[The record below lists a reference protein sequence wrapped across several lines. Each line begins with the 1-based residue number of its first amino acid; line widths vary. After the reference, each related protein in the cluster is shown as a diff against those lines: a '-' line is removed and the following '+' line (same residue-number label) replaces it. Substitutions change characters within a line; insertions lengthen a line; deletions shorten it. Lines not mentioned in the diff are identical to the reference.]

1 MLVKDNPFL
10 FKSLLSSVSWC
21 IMRLSGNRQD
31 MRVGVLALQGTFIE
45 HIGILRQLGVEAPP
59 IRLPHELDTLDGLII
74 PGGESTTMLRLMESF
89 GLIQPIREMARG
101 GLPIWGTCAGMVLLA
116 KSVSN
121 YEMETLGLMDMKIR
135 RNAFGSQIDSF
146 ETDLEIPLVGEELFH
161 AVFIRAPLINEA
173 KPSVKILSRLPDST
187 IVAARQ
193 NRLLACAFHP
203 EFTSDLRFHSYFL
216 NMVSQKLSHNFED
229 GILQGSQLGA

>member
-1 MLVKDNPFL
+1 M
-10 FKSLLSSVSWC
+10 S
-21 IMRLSGNRQD
+21 LSGNRQH
-31 MRVGVLALQGTFIE
+31 MIVGVLALQGTFIE
-45 HIGILRQLGVEAPP
+45 HIGMLRQLGVEALP
-59 IRLPHELDTLDGLII
+59 IRLPHELNTLDGLII

-89 GLIQPIREMARG
+89 GLIQPIREMARD

-146 ETDLEIPLVGEELFH
+146 EADLEIPLVGEEPFH
-161 AVFIRAPLINEA
+161 AVFIRAPIVKEA
-173 KPSVKILSRLPDST
+173 KPGVKVLSRLSDST

-193 NRLLACAFHP
+193 SRLLACAFHP
-203 EFTSDLRFHSYFL
+203 EFTDDLRFHSYFL
-216 NMVSQKLSHNFED
+216 NMVSQKLPRNPED
-229 GILQGSQLGA
+229 GILQGSQLGH

>member
-1 MLVKDNPFL
+1 M
-10 FKSLLSSVSWC
+10 
-21 IMRLSGNRQD
+21 I
-31 MRVGVLALQGTFIE
+31 VGVLALQGTFIE
-45 HIGILRQLGVEAPP
+45 HISMLRRLGVEAPP

-89 GLIQPIREMARG
+89 GLIQPIREMARDDF
-101 GLPIWGTCAGMVLLA
+101 PIWGTCAGMVLLA

-146 ETDLEIPLVGEELFH
+146 EVDLEIPLVGEESFH
-161 AVFIRAPLINEA
+161 AVFIRAPIVKEA
-173 KPSVKILSRLPDST
+173 RPSIKILSCLPDST

-203 EFTSDLRFHSYFL
+203 EFTDDLRFHSYFL
-216 NMVSQKLSHNFED
+216 NMISQELSHNPED
-229 GILQGSQLGA
+229 GILRGSQLGS

>member
-1 MLVKDNPFL
+1 M
-10 FKSLLSSVSWC
+10 
-21 IMRLSGNRQD
+21 I
-31 MRVGVLALQGTFIE
+31 VGVLALQGTFIE
-45 HIGILRQLGVEAPP
+45 HISMLRRLGVEAPP

-89 GLIQPIREMARG
+89 GLIQPIREMARDDF
-101 GLPIWGTCAGMVLLA
+101 PIWGTCAGMVLLA

-146 ETDLEIPLVGEELFH
+146 EVDLEIPLVGEEPFH
-161 AVFIRAPLINEA
+161 AVFIRAPIVKEA
-173 KPSVKILSRLPDST
+173 RPGIKILSRLPDST

-203 EFTSDLRFHSYFL
+203 EFTDDLRFHSYFL
-216 NMVSQKLSHNFED
+216 NMISQELSHNPED
-229 GILQGSQLGA
+229 GILRGSQLGS

>member
-1 MLVKDNPFL
+1 MLVKYNER
-10 FKSLLSSVSWC
+10 LLGSAAWC
-21 IMRLSGNRQD
+21 IMSLSGNRQD
-31 MRVGVLALQGTFIE
+31 MKVGVLALQGTFIE
-45 HIGILRQLGVEAPP
+45 HIDIMRQLGVEAPP
-59 IRLPHELDTLDGLII
+59 IRLPNELDSLDGLII

-89 GLIQPIREMARG
+89 RLIQPIREMARD

-121 YEMETLGLMDMKIR
+121 YEMETLGLMDMQIR

-146 ETDLEIPLVGEELFH
+146 EVDLEIPLVGEEPFH
-161 AVFIRAPLINEA
+161 AVFIRAPVVKEA
-173 KPSVKILSRLPDST
+173 KPGVKILSRLPDST

-203 EFTSDLRFHSYFL
+203 EFTDDLRFHSYFL
-216 NMVSQKLSHNFED
+216 NMVSQKLSHNPED
-229 GILQGSQLGA
+229 GILQGSQLGP

>member
-1 MLVKDNPFL
+1 MHVKCNE
-10 FKSLLSSVSWC
+10 SLLSSVDWC
-21 IMRLSGNRQD
+21 IMGLSGNRQD
-31 MRVGVLALQGTFIE
+31 MKVGVLALQGTFIE

-74 PGGESTTMLRLMESF
+74 PGGESTTMLKLMGSF
-89 GLIQPIREMARG
+89 RLIQPIREMARN
-101 GLPIWGTCAGMVLLA
+101 GLAIWGICAGMVLLA
-116 KSVSN
+116 KSISN

-146 ETDLEIPLVGEELFH
+146 EVDLEMPAVGEEPFH
-161 AVFIRAPLINEA
+161 AVFIRAPVVKEA
-173 KPSVKILSRLPDST
+173 KPGVKILSCLPDGT

-203 EFTSDLRFHSYFL
+203 EFTDDLRFHSYFL
-216 NMVSQKLSHNFED
+216 NMVSQKLSHNPED
-229 GILQGSQLGA
+229 VILHGSPLGP